1 MGMKINMMQGLR
13 LAFKHMNIIIILF
26 LYQLLW
32 GFLLY
37 RTVDDTVSPLLR
49 RFPASAPTEAAV
61 QSFLAEAQ
69 FQLFKTNLI
78 TPYLWLLGGLFLARM
93 LLTPIF
99 NAGLYYSI
107 HQQLQHRGEEGG
119 GTHILEGIRKAWK
132 PVMLLYWVSCAL
144 MLAPAWWLV
153 PKWIDA
159 LRYNGAS
166 QSFLSAIAPGAAIW
180 LIWIAIVH
188 LLFLSMQFGAA
199 SGEGILPALWRS
211 VRRFFSYAAISLIMW
226 GIAALLGL
234 AVTSMSMIWA
244 GLFALIAHQ
253 GYPLI
258 QTLLRVWT
266 IAAQYNSLK
275 SETPQ

>member
-1 MGMKINMMQGLR
+1 MKINMMQGWR
-13 LAFKHMNIIIILF
+13 LAYKHLNIIILLF

-32 GFLLY
+32 GFLVY
-37 RTVDDTVSPLLR
+37 RSIDNTVAPLLR
-49 RFPASAPTEAAV
+49 RFPAAASSESAV

-69 FQLFKTNLI
+69 FQLFKTDLVN
-78 TPYLWLLGGLFLARM
+78 PYLWLLGGLFLFRM

-107 HQQLQHRGEEGG
+107 HHQNENRGDG
-119 GTHILEGIRKAWK
+119 GTRILEGIRKTWK
-132 PVMLLYWVSCAL
+132 PVMLLYWASCVL

-153 PKWIDA
+153 PKWVDA
-159 LRYNGAS
+159 LRYNGAPES
-166 QSFLSAIAPGAAIW
+166 LLTAVAPGAAMW
-180 LIWIAIVH
+180 LVWIAIVH
-188 LLFLSMQFGAA
+188 LLFLSMQFGAV
-199 SGEGILPALWRS
+199 SGDGIFHTLWRS
-211 VRRFFSYAAISLIMW
+211 IRRFFSYAAISLLMW

-234 AVTSMSMIWA
+234 AVTSMSLVWA

-266 IAAQYNSLK
+266 IAAQFNSLK
-275 SETPQ
+275 SET